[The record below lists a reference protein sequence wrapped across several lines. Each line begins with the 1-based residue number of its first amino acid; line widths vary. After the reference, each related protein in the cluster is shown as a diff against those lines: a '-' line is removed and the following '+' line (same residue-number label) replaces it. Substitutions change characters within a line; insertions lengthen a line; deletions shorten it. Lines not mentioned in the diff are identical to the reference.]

1 MEDSFK
7 VRVDRVFGSLQ
18 SSSSSSSSI
27 QSNSSSLN
35 SLWCL
40 TDEEIERHKWIQ
52 DKLDHNKD
60 NDEQIHRLKNPKPYS
75 PFLQSLVAEPSTS
88 DQNMLSDIQ
97 ELDDDEDE
105 DDDENRQPDL
115 SKPVDHSAEEWDIR
129 SSVGMDCTL
138 DNEEEEDAYD
148 KVAEGREESAD
159 RFYMKHVNDY
169 EVEIDSNNEIPN
181 SFTDVIRDPRA
192 NHRAA
197 KLRLKEDDDSAR
209 KLGFQISK
217 NSIHESS
224 QSATESK
231 EHSVM
236 NETAGSKVA
245 TFLPQVSSNVPDYLR
260 NPSRYTRYTF
270 DSMDG
275 VDEESNRK
283 AYMEFFNSLKGSA
296 AMEIEDD
303 LSANSARSII
313 FTPKKKSSDVLMKQ
327 SRGDGHEDKKL
338 VSISIADSEDFVMD
352 EDEPKIATHKGS
364 NLQKSGRRYRSK
376 DKTSLE

>member
-1 MEDSFK
+1 MEDNFK

-18 SSSSSSSSI
+18 SSSSI
-27 QSNSSSLN
+27 QSSSSSLN

-97 ELDDDEDE
+97 ELDEDDDDE

-115 SKPVDHSAEEWDIR
+115 SKPVDHSSEEWDIR

-138 DNEEEEDAYD
+138 DNEEEEDAFD

-217 NSIHESS
+217 NNIHESS
-224 QSATESK
+224 QSATELK

-236 NETAGSKVA
+236 NETAGSKFA

-283 AYMEFFNSLKGSA
+283 AYMEFFNSLKGPA

-303 LSANSARSII
+303 VSANSARSII

-327 SRGDGHEDKKL
+327 SKADGHEDKKL

-352 EDEPKIATHKGS
+352 EDEPKIDTHKGS

-376 DKTSLE
+376 GRSSLE